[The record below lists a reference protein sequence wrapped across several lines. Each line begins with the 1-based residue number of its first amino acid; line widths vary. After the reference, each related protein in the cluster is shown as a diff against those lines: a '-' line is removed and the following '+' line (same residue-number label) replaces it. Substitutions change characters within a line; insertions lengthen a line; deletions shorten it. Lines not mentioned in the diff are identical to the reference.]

1 MKLGKSDRFRPDD
14 WERSVDRMGVY
25 LNSRSAYSLFCE
37 DYASTYYVDKT
48 DILAELVPIVELKEN
63 LSERSGIN
71 RGKGQKY
78 VAIIRPRRFGKT
90 VMANMIVSYFGKGAD
105 SNAEFETLSVSKYS
119 WYQKHLNKHNVI
131 HIMFNEMPKG
141 CKSYD
146 QYIARF
152 EKGLLTDLRKDYPDA
167 EIEKEDAVWDAL
179 KKIHEYC
186 DGEKFI
192 FVLDEWDCIFHKRF
206 VMDEDKAAYID
217 FLSNLLKD
225 KAYVEMAYMTGILPI
240 AKYSSGSELNMFFEY
255 SMATRVKYSEYFGFT
270 DEEVDVLYQRYLEA
284 ETNPAVTREGLELW
298 YDGYQTAGGQKLY
311 NPRSV
316 VGALSDNQL
325 GSYWTSSGPYDEIF
339 YYIGANTDAVKDDI
353 AAMVADNPVPA
364 RVQEYAATSM
374 ELKTKD
380 EIFSAMVVYG
390 FLNYK
395 EGYVSI
401 PNKELM
407 DKFTEVVQREPSL
420 GNVYKLTKESGRMLA
435 ATKAGDTKTMTELM
449 EYAHNTHSPLQT
461 YSNEAELASIIRWV
475 YLKALDSYRI
485 EREDKAGTG
494 YVDFIFYPFLKNDDC
509 IIIELKVNHTAD
521 EAIQQIKDR
530 QYALRFEGKFGENP
544 EYTGRILAVGI
555 AYNKDDENKRHECK
569 VEVLREKLK

>member
-1 MKLGKSDRFRPDD
+1 
-14 WERSVDRMGVY
+14 MGIY
-25 LNSRSAYSLFCE
+25 LNSRSAYSLFRR
-37 DYASTYYVDKT
+37 DYASTYFVDKT
-48 DILAELVPIVELKEN
+48 DILVELVPLVELEGN
-63 LSERSGIN
+63 EIEESGSN
-71 RGKGQKY
+71 QEKGQKY
-78 VAIIRPRRFGKT
+78 VAITRPRRFGKT
-90 VMANMIVSYFGKGAD
+90 VMANMISSYFGKGVD
-105 SNAEFETLSVSKYS
+105 SSRLFCNLKVSKYD
-119 WYQKHLNKHNVI
+119 WYEAHLNKHNVI
-131 HIMFNEMPKG
+131 HIMFNEMPRR
-141 CKSYD
+141 CSSYE
-146 QYIARF
+146 QYITRF
-152 EKGLLTDLRKDYPDA
+152 EQGLVMDLRKAYPDA
-167 EIEKEDAVWDAL
+167 EIEKDDAVWDAL
-179 KKIHEYC
+179 TKIHEYC
-186 DGEKFI
+186 DSEKFI
-192 FVLDEWDCIFHKRF
+192 FVLDEWDYIYHQDFATEK
-206 VMDEDKAAYID
+206 DKAD
-217 FLSNLLKD
+217 FTKFLSNLLKD

-270 DEEVDVLYQRYLEA
+270 DEEVDALYQKYQNTES
-284 ETNPAVTREGLELW
+284 NPVVTREELELW

-353 AAMVADNPVPA
+353 AAMVADNPVPSK
-364 RVQEYAATSM
+364 VQEYAATSM
-374 ELKTKD
+374 ELKTRD

-395 EGYVSI
+395 DGYVSI

-407 DKFTEVVQREPSL
+407 DKFAGVVQREPSL

-435 ATKAGDTKTMTELM
+435 ATKAGDTKIMTELM

-461 YSNEAELASIIRWV
+461 YSNEAELASILRWV
-475 YLKALDSYRI
+475 YLKAMDFYRI
-485 EREDKAGTG
+485 EREDKAGVG
-494 YVDFIFYPFLKNDDC
+494 YVDLIFYPFVKGDDC

-555 AYNKDDENKRHECK
+555 AYSKDDENKRHECK
-569 VEVLREKLK
+569 VEVLRERIA